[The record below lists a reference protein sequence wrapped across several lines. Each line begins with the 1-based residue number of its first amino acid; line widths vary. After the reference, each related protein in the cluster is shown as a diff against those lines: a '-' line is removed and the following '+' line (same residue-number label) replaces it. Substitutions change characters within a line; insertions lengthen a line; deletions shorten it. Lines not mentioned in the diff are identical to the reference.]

1 MFKFLKRLTEPDPK
15 PARHFCATQ
24 TPWVPSACDGPYFR
38 ALDCPRHQ
46 LSFNAGFIHQARRS
60 VAEVPPID
68 SPVCHR

>member
-38 ALDCPRHQ
+38 ALDCPRH
-46 LSFNAGFIHQARRS
+46 
-60 VAEVPPID
+60 
-68 SPVCHR
+68 